1 MVKGLKGFH
10 IFGIVVLAII
20 ALLAFLFAT
29 GQMSVVSVDGS
40 KKCGADVKKLCCN
53 KKALEAAKMHPDAI
67 KMKCGACDCSKEGF
81 VKNVGICHD
90 SSVRNC
96 GKGDRENPPAGLSY

>member
-81 VKNVGICHD
+81 VWDAAQVD
-90 SSVRNC
+90 LDPLQV
-96 GKGDRENPPAGLSY
+96 

>member
-20 ALLAFLFAT
+20 ALLAFLFAS
-29 GQMSVVSVDGS
+29 GRMSVVSVDGS

-81 VKNVGICHD
+81 VWDAAQVDLDPLQVRPICG
-90 SSVRNC
+90 S
-96 GKGDRENPPAGLSY
+96 PLPGLSL